1 MKEKFLF
8 KLEEI
13 YRRYC
18 ELSEKLS
25 DPAVISDT
33 AEWTKLAKDQSEIT
47 EISQKYEEYTAVIKQ
62 LEDAAGAAKTETDK
76 DMKELMLAE
85 AEELGIRSEEL
96 KNELKLALLPK
107 DKNDDRNCIMEIRGS
122 AGGEEAALFAYE
134 LYRMYL
140 NYCEHHRLKVEI
152 VDVN

>member
-76 DMKELMLAE
+76 DMKD
-85 AEELGIRSEEL
+85 RQS
-96 KNELKLALLPK
+96 KYALPG
-107 DKNDDRNCIMEIRGS
+107 R
-122 AGGEEAALFAYE
+122 
-134 LYRMYL
+134 
-140 NYCEHHRLKVEI
+140 
-152 VDVN
+152 